1 MASHAC
7 LRAEEAVEKLLKPF
21 SPLTPSV
28 MSLKPCSTPVNL
40 TRELIYVKTTF
51 FSFLFF
57 PGCTGFNPYQLLD
70 LLDQLH
76 QDRERAEPGTD
87 ST

>member
-28 MSLKPCSTPVNL
+28 MSLKPCNIPVNL
-40 TRELIYVKTTF
+40 TRELIHVKTTF
-51 FSFLFF
+51 FFLSFFLAVLVL
-57 PGCTGFNPYQLLD
+57 T
-70 LLDQLH
+70 H
-76 QDRERAEPGTD
+76 T
-87 ST
+87 SS